1 MTLKNSL
8 TRRTSFAACAAALLF
23 ACATAQAAWP
33 DRPIKLIVPF
43 APGGSNDNIAR
54 VIAAKLGARL
64 GQSVIVDN
72 RGGAG
77 GTIGTDY
84 VVKSPADGNTLL
96 FVSSSITTNPAIKK
110 LSYDPIKDLT
120 PIGEIGAGAFVVV
133 VGNKVKASTLQE
145 FIDLAHAKP
154 KSISYGSAGIGGI
167 NHLGTELLASAAK
180 IELVHVPYKGIG
192 PAFTDLMGGTLQM
205 LLPSLAS
212 AVPYI
217 NAGQMRGL
225 AVTSAQRSPLAPQ
238 LPTVAEAGVPGFQL
252 TVWWG
257 LTGPAHMPAPVVKRL
272 NDELNA
278 VLAAPDVAELLAR
291 EAATP
296 QPGSPEQ
303 FGKTI
308 ADDYAR
314 WGQLIKDAH
323 IQAE

>member
-1 MTLKNSL
+1 MNVINPR
-8 TRRTSFAACAAALLF
+8 TRRTSFAACAATLLL

-54 VIAAKLGARL
+54 VIASKLGARL

-84 VVKSPADGNTLL
+84 VVKSAADGNTLL

-120 PIGEIGAGAFVVV
+120 PIGEIGAGAFAVV
-133 VGNKVKASTLQE
+133 VGNKVKATTLQE
-145 FIDLAHAKP
+145 FIDLARAKP

-167 NHLGTELLASAAK
+167 NHLGTELLASAAR

-212 AVPYI
+212 VVPYI

-225 AVTSAQRSPLAPQ
+225 AVTSLQRSPLAPQ
-238 LPTVAEAGVPGFQL
+238 LPTVAEAGVPGFEL

-272 NDELNA
+272 NEELNA
-278 VLAAPDVAELLAR
+278 VLASSDVSELLAR

-308 ADDYAR
+308 RDDYAR
-314 WGQLIKDAH
+314 WSQLIKDAH